1 VGTLIRVCSLTVNEL
16 EFIKMRYKNCFD
28 KERRDFLK
36 VVKHAGISAGLLQ
49 ASSLLAGVMMSRV
62 TEAQSGTPTKSFL
75 VFSGGGCHPDKW
87 FPSGNTLPAM
97 TAPLQSH
104 YSRLV
109 LLRNATMTGAGHGG
123 MFSRFDNA
131 SWQYDSFDVNMGR
144 TIGVNYPVK
153 YLNLGT
159 TAESNLSREG
169 WTTKPT
175 ITSPQAAL
183 DILFSGG
190 TNTTTGTAPRKSVVD
205 LHYSA
210 ISSLRTKLGQHEKEK
225 LDSHYTAIQ
234 EIEAAIGSGGG
245 GGGGGGSCPQPS
257 TSNSGFDSLAK
268 VMTDIGVLAL
278 SCNLTAS
285 VSLALGTDAHNHIFD
300 ALGGRDS
307 HSSHHNQGNEPQ
319 KYVDDIVYMQGL
331 TKNIFD
337 KLNSASLFSST
348 ILTQV
353 SDMGD
358 ANAHGDTNV
367 PMIVAGAGITGGRVL
382 DVGARTQ
389 SNLYQTIGLKLRA
402 DQSPGA
408 ASYRNWGVPVIPNL

>member
-1 VGTLIRVCSLTVNEL
+1 
-16 EFIKMRYKNCFD
+16 MRYKNCFD

-87 FPSGNTLPAM
+87 FPSGGTLPVM
-97 TAPLQSH
+97 SAPLQSH
-104 YSRLV
+104 YSKLV
-109 LLRNATMTGAGHGG
+109 LLQNATMTGAGHGG

-131 SWQYDSFDVNMGR
+131 SWTQDSFDVNMGR

-159 TAESNLSREG
+159 TAESNLTRETTG
-169 WTTKPT
+169 TKPT

-190 TNTTTGTAPRKSVVD
+190 TTTTTGTAPRKSIVD
-205 LHYSA
+205 LHYPA
-210 ISSLRTKLGQHEKEK
+210 INSLRTKLGQHEKEK

-234 EIEAAIGSGGG
+234 EIEAAIGSGT
-245 GGGGGGSCPQPS
+245 GGGGGSSCPKPS
-257 TSNSGFDSLAK
+257 NTSTTGFDSLAK
-268 VMTDIGVLAL
+268 LMTDIAVLAL
-278 SCNLTAS
+278 NCNLTAS
-285 VSLALGTDAHNHIFD
+285 VSLAFGTDAHNHIFD

-319 KYVDDIVYMQGL
+319 KYIDDIVYMQGL
-331 TKNIFD
+331 TKNVLD
-337 KLNSASLFSST
+337 KMNTAGLFSST
-348 ILTQV
+348 IFTQV

-358 ANAHGDTNV
+358 ANGHGDTNV
-367 PMIVAGAGITGGRVL
+367 PMIVGGAGVTGNRTL
-382 DVGARTQ
+382 NVGALTQ
-389 SNLYQTIGLKLRA
+389 ANLYQTIGLKLKA

-408 ASYRNWGVPVIPNL
+408 ASYRNWNVPVIPNL